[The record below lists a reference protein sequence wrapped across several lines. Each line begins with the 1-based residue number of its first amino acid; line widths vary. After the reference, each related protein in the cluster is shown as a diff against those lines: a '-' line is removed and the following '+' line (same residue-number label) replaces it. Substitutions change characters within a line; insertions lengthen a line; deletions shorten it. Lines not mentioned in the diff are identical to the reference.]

1 MGKLKK
7 NLNST
12 ANNVG
17 DQESGLDWEQLLV
30 GYQNQT
36 IDEVLMNLMNKV
48 RRTCKHSHHSIY
60 LSLIHI

>member
-12 ANNVG
+12 VNNVG

-48 RRTCKHSHHSIY
+48 RRTCKHSQCLIIY
-60 LSLIHI
+60 I